1 MSEETKKPG
10 TRREAR
16 EATIQFLFSHDLNN
30 DTLPDQCAD
39 FWQLRKARKKVQDF
53 ANDLIGGIFEH
64 REELDQAIDAAS
76 ENYTLDRLSAIDRN
90 ILRLATY
97 EILHRDDIPTPV
109 TINEAI
115 EIAKRF
121 GTAESAGFVNG
132 VLDRI
137 QRDLSESFREETT
150 TKDTKKHEKEDI

>member
-132 VLDRI
+132 VLDSI
-137 QRDLSESFREETT
+137 QREHSKTSGEDES
-150 TKDTKKHEKEDI
+150 TKNTKG